1 MVQNPGKEMFLLQK
15 LAERGVRRLIPPGL
29 KKKRENRII
38 MVIEA
43 VGGGNMKLM
52 RFIRILK
59 KYSLYQY
66 FAFTFVLICLPL
78 FSIMLFP
85 AVILAGVPYIFLFDF
100 LGIPLNGD
108 VLLFLSVA
116 TISVPGYFIFFNKI
130 FIENS
135 F

>member
-59 KYSLYQY
+59 KYSLLKTTTKIEQRIN
-66 FAFTFVLICLPL
+66 APL
-78 FSIMLFP
+78 R
-85 AVILAGVPYIFLFDF
+85 
-100 LGIPLNGD
+100 GIRVG
-108 VLLFLSVA
+108 
-116 TISVPGYFIFFNKI
+116 
-130 FIENS
+130 
-135 F
+135 